1 MRSLLVALALLVLGS
16 SCLGCAALRVSR
28 SVKPATN
35 FPRATVVRQVPPLT
49 TYPVKPATTFPR
61 QEPPLTTYPRQ
72 QIPGSGTVR
81 KAVNLGGGVPDL
93 PGSSSDPSDRDR
105 KRR

>member
-28 SVKPATN
+28 SVKPVTN
-35 FPRATVVRQVPPLT
+35 FPRATVVRPVPPLKA
-49 TYPVKPATTFPR
+49 YPIKPATTFPR
-61 QEPPLTTYPRQ
+61 QEPLTTSPRYQ
-72 QIPGSGTVR
+72 APSSGSLR